1 MPQSIIKVQEK
12 LNLAPVMFFD
22 LQYSRESAS
31 ETSKQNKDEVRFIR
45 ELLFVLA
52 RQISTSSYNATDM
65 SALKGS
71 IGIISPY
78 KSQVRELKA
87 SISKVKNKLCIP
99 GDTDIEINTVDGY

>member
-1 MPQSIIKVQEK
+1 
-12 LNLAPVMFFD
+12 MFFD

-31 ETSKQNKDEVRFIR
+31 ETSKQNQDEVRFIR